1 MYMEKIKQVMV
12 IDDDPINNIIF
23 QKLSEF
29 VGFAE
34 EILPFISAVD
44 SLDYLQKLENELIPP
59 PNIIFLD
66 IRMPI
71 VNGWEFLER
80 LSKLNHSQYFDHT
93 AIYMLTSSSEQS
105 DINKS
110 KNYKLVTDYLV
121 KPLLTDNLIAIQE
134 KMQPQTQTVS

>member
-1 MYMEKIKQVMV
+1 MMEKIKQVLV

-29 VGFAE
+29 IHFAE
-34 EILPFISAVD
+34 DIIPFISAVD
-44 SLDYLQKLENELIPP
+44 SLDYLQKLEEEQTPP
-59 PNIIFLD
+59 PDIIFLD

-80 LSKLNHSQYFDHT
+80 LSKLNKNHYFDGT

-105 DINKS
+105 DVNKA
-110 KNYKLVTDYLV
+110 KNYSLVTDYIV
-121 KPLLTDNLIAIQE
+121 KPLSTE
-134 KMQPQTQTVS
+134 KLEEIKEKTLSHSA

>member
-1 MYMEKIKQVMV
+1 MMEKIKQVMV

-29 VGFAE
+29 VDFAE
-34 EILPFISAVD
+34 EIITFLSAVD
-44 SLDYLQKLENELIPP
+44 SLDYLQKLEEEQTPP
-59 PNIIFLD
+59 PNVIFLD

-80 LSKLNHSQYFDHT
+80 LSQLNQNHYFDDT

-105 DINKS
+105 DINKA
-110 KNYKLVTDYLV
+110 KNYRLVTDYIV
-121 KPLLTDNLIAIQE
+121 KPLLTENLDAIKE
-134 KMQPQTQTVS
+134 KMQSQTA

>member
-1 MYMEKIKQVMV
+1 MMEKIKQVMV

-29 VGFAE
+29 VDFAE
-34 EILPFISAVD
+34 EIITFLSAVD
-44 SLDYLQKLENELIPP
+44 SLDYLQKLEEEQTSP

-80 LSKLNHSQYFDHT
+80 LSQLNQNHYFDDT

-105 DINKS
+105 DINKA
-110 KNYKLVTDYLV
+110 KNYRLVTDYIV
-121 KPLLTDNLIAIQE
+121 KPLLTENLDAIKE
-134 KMQPQTQTVS
+134 KMQSQTA

>member
-1 MYMEKIKQVMV
+1 MMEKIKQVLI

-29 VGFAE
+29 IDFAE
-34 EILPFISAVD
+34 EIIPFISAVD
-44 SLDYLQKLENELIPP
+44 SLDYLQKLEESQTTP

-80 LSKLNHSQYFDHT
+80 LSQLNKNHYFDSM

-105 DINKS
+105 DINKAR
-110 KNYKLVTDYLV
+110 NYSLVTDYIV
-121 KPLLTDNLIAIQE
+121 KPLSTEKLEEIKE
-134 KMQPQTQTVS
+134 KMLPQTA

>member
-1 MYMEKIKQVMV
+1 MEKIKQVIL

-29 VGFAE
+29 VDFAE
-34 EILPFISAVD
+34 EIVSFLSAVD
-44 SLDYLQKLENELIPP
+44 SLDHLQQLQQAEAPAP
-59 PNIIFLD
+59 DMIFLD

-80 LSKLNHSQYFDHT
+80 LEAMNTNGYFDNT

-105 DINKS
+105 DINKA
-110 KNYKLVTDYLV
+110 KNYQQVTDYIV
-121 KPLLTDNLIAIQE
+121 KPLSTENLESIKE
-134 KMQPQTQTVS
+134 KTISQTA

>member
-1 MYMEKIKQVMV
+1 MEKIKQVMV

-29 VGFAE
+29 VDFAE
-34 EILPFISAVD
+34 EIITFLSAVD
-44 SLDYLQKLENELIPP
+44 SLDYLQKLEEEQTPP

-80 LSKLNHSQYFDHT
+80 LSQLNQTHYFDDT

-105 DINKS
+105 DINKA
-110 KNYKLVTDYLV
+110 KNYRLVTDYIV
-121 KPLLTDNLIAIQE
+121 KPLLTENLEAIKE
-134 KMQPQTQTVS
+134 KMQSQTA

>member
-1 MYMEKIKQVMV
+1 MEKIKQVFV

-29 VGFAE
+29 VDFAE
-34 EILPFISAVD
+34 EIIPFLSAVD
-44 SLDYLQKLENELIPP
+44 SLDYLQKLEEEQAPP

-80 LSKLNHSQYFDHT
+80 LSKLNKNHYFEGT

-105 DINKS
+105 DINKA
-110 KNYKLVTDYLV
+110 KNYHLVTDYIV
-121 KPLLTDNLIAIQE
+121 KPLLTEDLEAIKE
-134 KMQPQTQTVS
+134 KMQAETA

>member
-1 MYMEKIKQVMV
+1 MEKIKQVMV

-29 VGFAE
+29 TDFAE
-34 EILPFISAVD
+34 EIITFLSAVD
-44 SLDYLQKLENELIPP
+44 SLDYLQKLEEEQTPP

-80 LSKLNHSQYFDHT
+80 LSQLNQNHYFDDT

-105 DINKS
+105 DINKA
-110 KNYKLVTDYLV
+110 KNYRLVTDYIV
-121 KPLLTDNLIAIQE
+121 KPLLTENLEAIKE
-134 KMQPQTQTVS
+134 KMQSQTA

>member
-1 MYMEKIKQVMV
+1 MEKIKQVLV

-29 VGFAE
+29 IGFAE
-34 EILPFISAVD
+34 EIVPFISAVD
-44 SLDYLQKLENELIPP
+44 SLDYLQKLEEDHNTP

-80 LSKLNHSQYFDHT
+80 LNQLNKNHYFDST

-110 KNYKLVTDYLV
+110 KNYSLVTDYIV
-121 KPLLTDNLIAIQE
+121 KPLSTEKLQEIRE
-134 KMQPQTQTVS
+134 KMLSQAT

>member
-1 MYMEKIKQVMV
+1 MMEKIKQVLV

-29 VGFAE
+29 IDFAE
-34 EILPFISAVD
+34 EIIPFISAVD
-44 SLDYLQKLENELIPP
+44 SLDYLQKLEAEQSTP

-80 LSKLNHSQYFDHT
+80 LSQLNKNHYFDST

-110 KNYKLVTDYLV
+110 KNYSLVTDYIV
-121 KPLLTDNLIAIQE
+121 KPLSTE
-134 KMQPQTQTVS
+134 KLEEIRERILSQTT

>member
-1 MYMEKIKQVMV
+1 MMEKIKQVLV

-29 VGFAE
+29 IDFAE
-34 EILPFISAVD
+34 EIIPFISAVD
-44 SLDYLQKLENELIPP
+44 SLDYLQKLEGDQITP

-80 LSKLNHSQYFDHT
+80 LSKLNKNHYFDRT

-105 DINKS
+105 DINKA
-110 KNYKLVTDYLV
+110 KNYSLVTDYIV
-121 KPLLTDNLIAIQE
+121 KPLSTE
-134 KMQPQTQTVS
+134 KLEEIKEKTQPQTV